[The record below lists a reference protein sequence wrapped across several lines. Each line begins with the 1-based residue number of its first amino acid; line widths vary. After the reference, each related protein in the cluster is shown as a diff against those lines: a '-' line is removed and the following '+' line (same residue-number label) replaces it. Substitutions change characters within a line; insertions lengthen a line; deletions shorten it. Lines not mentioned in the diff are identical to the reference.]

1 MHDEQRIALYRI
13 AVEALVNASRHGAAA
28 SVDITMQRDDGDL
41 VLMVVDDGIGIL
53 ADSAQGVGIVTMRER
68 AQELG
73 GALTVTGGPAGG
85 TAVICRIPLEA
96 TPPNARERAAPG
108 RVPQ

>member
-1 MHDEQRIALYRI
+1 MNDEQQIGFYRI
-13 AVEALVNASRHGAAA
+13 AVEALVNASRHGAAS
-28 SVDITMQRDDGDL
+28 SVDITVQRDDGDL
-41 VLMVVDDGIGIL
+41 VLTVLDDGIGIL

-73 GALTVTGGPAGG
+73 GALTVRGGPAGG

-96 TPPNARERAAPG
+96 APPNAQERVAPG
-108 RVPQ
+108 RVPR